1 MITVTDL
8 NVSYEGTEI
17 LHGVSA
23 VFPEGKVSVILG
35 PNGCGKSTLLK
46 SIIRLNAEV
55 SGTVSVGGQ
64 DITGLSQ
71 RELSR
76 RVAYLPQAHSIPD
89 ITVERLVMHGRFP
102 YLGYPRRYSRADREK
117 VRDALEW
124 MGLTDFAGRKME
136 QLSGGQRQKVYLAM
150 ALAQDTAVILMD
162 EPTTFL
168 DIRNQLEMLGLIRR
182 LSAEG
187 KTVVMI
193 LHDFDLTLRYAD
205 HCLLLGDGTVC
216 CAGGAREVLA
226 SPELAR
232 VFGVTPRFCE
242 TEDGTH
248 CFVRA
253 SLPQRQV

>member
-1 MITVTDL
+1 MITVSDL
-8 NVSYEGTEI
+8 NVSYDGTEI

-23 VFPEGKVSVILG
+23 AFPAGKVSVILG

-46 SIIRLNAEV
+46 SIIRLNTEV
-55 SGTVSVGGQ
+55 SGTVTVGGQ
-64 DITGLSQ
+64 DIGALTQ

-76 RVAYLPQAHSIPD
+76 RVAYLPQSHNVPD

-102 YLGYPRRYSRADREK
+102 YLGYPRHYSRTDREK
-117 VRDALEW
+117 VRDALAW
-124 MGLTDFAGRKME
+124 MGLTDFAGRRME
-136 QLSGGQRQKVYLAM
+136 RLSGGQRQKVYLAM
-150 ALAQDTAVILMD
+150 ALAQDTDVILMD

-168 DIRNQLEMLGLIRR
+168 DIRNQLEMLDLIRR

-205 HCLLLGDGTVC
+205 YCLLLGGGSVLRS
-216 CAGGAREVLA
+216 GGAREVLA
-226 SPELAR
+226 APELAR
-232 VFGVTPRFCE
+232 VFGVTPRFYE

-248 CFVRA
+248 CYVRA
-253 SLPQRQV
+253 AAQ

>member
-23 VFPEGKVSVILG
+23 SFPEGKVSVILG

-55 SGTVSVGGQ
+55 SGTVTVGGQ
-64 DITGLSQ
+64 DIAELTQ

-76 RVAYLPQAHSIPD
+76 RVAYLPQAHNIRD

-102 YLGYPRRYSRADREK
+102 YLGYPRRYSRTDREK

-124 MGLTDFAGRKME
+124 MGLTDFAARKME

-150 ALAQDTAVILMD
+150 ALAQDTDVILMD

-168 DIRNQLEMLGLIRR
+168 DIRNQLEMLQLIRR
-182 LSAEG
+182 LSAGG
-187 KTVVMI
+187 KTVIMI

-205 HCLLLGDGTVC
+205 HCLLLCDGAVQC
-216 CAGGAREVLA
+216 IGAARDVLA
-226 SPELAR
+226 SPELQRA
-232 VFGVTPRFCE
+232 FSVTPCFYE
-242 TEDGTH
+242 AESETH

-253 SLPQRQV
+253 

>member
-8 NVSYEGTEI
+8 SVAYDGTEI
-17 LHGVSA
+17 LHGVNA
-23 VFPEGKVSVILG
+23 AFPEGKVSVILG

-46 SIIRLNAEV
+46 SIIRLNTEV
-55 SGTVSVGGQ
+55 SGTVTVGGQ
-64 DITGLSQ
+64 DIAALSQ

-76 RVAYLPQAHSIPD
+76 RVAYLPQSHNIPD

-102 YLGYPRRYSRADREK
+102 YLGYPRHYSRADREK

-124 MGLTDFAGRKME
+124 MGLTEYAGRKME
-136 QLSGGQRQKVYLAM
+136 HLSGGQRQKVYLAM
-150 ALAQDTAVILMD
+150 ALAQDTDVILMD

-187 KTVVMI
+187 KTIVMI

-205 HCLLLGDGTVC
+205 ACLLLG
-216 CAGGAREVLA
+216 GGRVLRASTAREVLA
-226 SPELAR
+226 APELAR
-232 VFGVTPRFCE
+232 VFCVTPCFYE
-242 TEDGTH
+242 TEDGAH
-248 CFVRA
+248 CYVRA
-253 SLPQRQV
+253 

>member
-1 MITVTDL
+1 MITVNDL

-17 LHGVSA
+17 LHSINA
-23 VFPEGKVSVILG
+23 AFPEGKVSVILG
-35 PNGCGKSTLLK
+35 PNGSGKSTLLK

-55 SGTVSVGGQ
+55 SGTIAVGGQ
-64 DITGLSQ
+64 DIAALTQ

-76 RVAYLPQAHSIPD
+76 RVAYLPQARNVPD
-89 ITVERLVMHGRFP
+89 ITVGRLVMHGRFP
-102 YLGYPRRYSRADREK
+102 YLSYPRRYQRSDHEK
-117 VRDALEW
+117 VRDALKW

-150 ALAQDTAVILMD
+150 ALAQDTDVILMD

-168 DIRNQLEMLGLIRR
+168 DIRNQLEMLELIRR

-187 KTVVMI
+187 KTILMI

-205 HCLLLGDGTVC
+205 YCLLMGEGKLLCTGS
-216 CAGGAREVLA
+216 AREVLA
-226 SPELAR
+226 SPELRRA
-232 VFGVTPRFCE
+232 FAVTPCFYE

-248 CFVRA
+248 CYVRC
-253 SLPQRQV
+253 